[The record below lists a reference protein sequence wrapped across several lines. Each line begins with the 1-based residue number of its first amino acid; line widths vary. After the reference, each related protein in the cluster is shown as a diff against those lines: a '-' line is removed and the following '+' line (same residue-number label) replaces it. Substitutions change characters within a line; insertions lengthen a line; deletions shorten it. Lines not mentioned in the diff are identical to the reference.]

1 VYNLLVREQ
10 RDIKTVEVKSKMEA
24 IEILRRSDVFHY
36 LEENELKIVEKM
48 CTPQVFEAGT
58 IICKQDIEEKNIYV
72 IEEGLVSILLELGP
86 TDKRQIQTAAN
97 FECFGW
103 AATIPPFRCTAT
115 AKALER
121 TRVLAFTGMELR
133 NLIYTNP
140 KLCAEIAGGVAYVIS
155 QRLRAAFNQLMGVAY
170 QD

>member
-1 VYNLLVREQ
+1 VSVKREEL
-10 RDIKTVEVKSKMEA
+10 RRLSMEA
-24 IEILRRSDVFHY
+24 IEVLRRSDVFHY
-36 LEENELKIVEKM
+36 IEEDELKLVEKM
-48 CTPQVFEAGT
+48 GTPMTFEAGA
-58 IICKQDIEEKNIYV
+58 IICRQDREEENIYV

-86 TDKRQIQTAAN
+86 TEKRQIQTATN

-103 AATIPPFRCTAT
+103 SATIPPFRCTST

-121 TRVLAFTGMELR
+121 TKVLAFKGKELR
-133 NLIYTNP
+133 NLISTNP

-155 QRLRAAFNQLMGVAY
+155 QRLRAAFSQLMGVAY

>member
-1 VYNLLVREQ
+1 
-10 RDIKTVEVKSKMEA
+10 MET
-24 IEILRRSDVFHY
+24 IEILRKSDIFHY
-36 LEENELKIVEKM
+36 LEEDELKIVAEM

-58 IICKQDIEEKNIYV
+58 IICKQDKEETNIYV
-72 IEEGLVSILLELGP
+72 IEEGLVSITLELGP

-103 AATIPPFRCTAT
+103 SATIPPFRGTAT
-115 AKALER
+115 SKALEK
-121 TRVLAFTGMELR
+121 TKVLAFPGKELR

-140 KLCAEIAGGVAYVIS
+140 KLCAEVAGGVAYVIS
-155 QRLRAAFNQLMGVAY
+155 QRLRAAFTQLMGVTY

>member
-1 VYNLLVREQ
+1 
-10 RDIKTVEVKSKMEA
+10 MEA
-24 IEILRRSDVFHY
+24 IEVLKRSDIFHY
-36 LEENELKIVEKM
+36 LEEEDELKLAEKM

-58 IICKQDIEEKNIYV
+58 IICRQGVEEENIYI
-72 IEEGLVSILLELGP
+72 IEEGLVSIILELGP

-103 AATIPPFRCTAT
+103 SATIPPFRCTCT

-121 TRVLAFTGMELR
+121 TRVLAFKGMELR
-133 NLIYTNP
+133 NLIYSNP
-140 KLCAEIAGGVAYVIS
+140 KLCAEVAGGVAYVIS
-155 QRLRAAFNQLMGVAY
+155 QRLRAAFSQLMGVSY

>member
-1 VYNLLVREQ
+1 MDR
-10 RDIKTVEVKSKMEA
+10 IEV
-24 IEILRRSDVFHY
+24 LRRSDIFHY
-36 LEENELKIVEKM
+36 LEEDELRAVEKM
-48 CTPQVFEAGT
+48 CTPEVFEAGT
-58 IICKQDIEEKNIYV
+58 IICKQDREEEKIYV
-72 IEEGLVSILLELGP
+72 VEEGLVSILLELGP
-86 TDKRQIQTAAN
+86 TDKRQIQAASN

-103 AATIPPFRCTAT
+103 SATIPPFHCTAT

-121 TRVLAFTGMELR
+121 TKVLAFDGRELR

-155 QRLRAAFNQLMGVAY
+155 QRLRTAFTQLMGVTY

>member
-1 VYNLLVREQ
+1 MET
-10 RDIKTVEVKSKMEA
+10 IEV
-24 IEILRRSDVFHY
+24 LRRSDIFHY
-36 LEENELKIVEKM
+36 IEEDELKEVAKM
-48 CTPQVFEAGT
+48 CTTQVFETGT
-58 IICKQDIEEKNIYV
+58 LICRQDKEGENIYV
-72 IEEGLVSILLELGP
+72 IEEGLVSIILELGP

-103 AATIPPFRCTAT
+103 SATVPPFRCTST
-115 AKALER
+115 VKALEK
-121 TRVLAFTGMELR
+121 TKVLAFKGMELR

-155 QRLRAAFNQLMGVAY
+155 QRLRAAFSQLMGVAY

>member
-1 VYNLLVREQ
+1 MET
-10 RDIKTVEVKSKMEA
+10 IEV
-24 IEILRRSDVFHY
+24 LRRSDVFHY
-36 LEENELKIVEKM
+36 LEEDELKIVAKM

-58 IICKQDIEEKNIYV
+58 IICKQDQEEKCIYV

-86 TDKRQIQTAAN
+86 TDRRQIQTASN

-103 AATIPPFRCTAT
+103 SATIPPFHCTAT

-121 TRVLAFTGMELR
+121 TKVLAFNGRELR

-140 KLCAEIAGGVAYVIS
+140 KLCAEIAGGIAYVIS
-155 QRLRAAFNQLMGVAY
+155 QRLRASFTQLMGVTY

>member
-1 VYNLLVREQ
+1 
-10 RDIKTVEVKSKMEA
+10 M
-24 IEILRRSDVFHY
+24 EILEVLMRSDVFHY
-36 LEENELKIVEKM
+36 LEEDELKIVAKM
-48 CTPQVFEAGT
+48 CTQEVFEAGT
-58 IICKQDIEEKNIYV
+58 IICKQDREEKYIFV

-86 TDKRQIQTAAN
+86 TDRRQIQTASN

-103 AATIPPFRCTAT
+103 SATIPPFHCTAT

-121 TRVLAFTGMELR
+121 TKVLAFNGRELR

-155 QRLRAAFNQLMGVAY
+155 QRLRTSFAQLMGVTY

>member
-1 VYNLLVREQ
+1 MEP
-10 RDIKTVEVKSKMEA
+10 IEVMRKSD
-24 IEILRRSDVFHY
+24 LFRY
-36 LEENELKIVEKM
+36 LDEDELKTVEKM
-48 CTPQVFEAGT
+48 CTQQVFEAGT
-58 IICKQDIEEKNIYV
+58 IICKQDIEEENVYV

-86 TDKRQIQTAAN
+86 TDKRQIQTAVN

-103 AATIPPFRCTAT
+103 SATIPPFRCTAT

-121 TRVLAFTGMELR
+121 TKALAFNGLELR

-155 QRLRAAFNQLMGVAY
+155 QRLRASFTQLMGIAY